1 MAISGRKSRINLTV
15 SLHPKPDLNRIDHG
29 VLRLGSGSFRRAEQ
43 RLHLIA
49 IGHFPDDRDG
59 FAVRMLEDPV
69 AAGELRE
76 QGLVPAGQ

>member
-1 MAISGRKSRINLTV
+1 MGALRATLDLDV
-15 SLHPKPDLNRIDHG
+15 DLNRIDHG

-49 IGHFPDDRDG
+49 IGHLPDDRDG